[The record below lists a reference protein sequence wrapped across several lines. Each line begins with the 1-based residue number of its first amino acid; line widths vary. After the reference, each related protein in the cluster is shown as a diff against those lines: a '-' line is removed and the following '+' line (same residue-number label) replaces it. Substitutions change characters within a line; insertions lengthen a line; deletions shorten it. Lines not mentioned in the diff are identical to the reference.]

1 MSQVTIYLDP
11 DTDRRLQAAVKAAG
25 ISRSKWIAELIRRE
39 VAEEWPPAIR
49 ALAGAWPDLPEQEDL
64 RKTQGSDVPREL
76 F

>member
-49 ALAGAWPDLPEQEDL
+49 ALAGAWPDLSEQEDL
-64 RKTQGSDVPREL
+64 RKSQGSDVPRE
-76 F
+76 FF